1 MWKPMLAG
9 TVALALSGSSLAL
22 AQQRPAPATPQTTPS
37 APTQSAPT
45 SPSVPKATPQKPA
58 ASQQPSAEERAAAA
72 RREEQ
77 AAAARR
83 EEQAED
89 QAELEGRIASL
100 KAGLMLTED
109 QAKNWPAFE
118 KAYREFVKVRIEQ
131 WGKFRDWQRSDNPI
145 ENMEARADF
154 AIRRAAAMKE
164 FAAAAMPLYNSLD
177 PSQQR
182 RLRSEG
188 LRGLMM
194 MAHRGYGPRWRDR
207 DDNGP
212 RWRDRGEGDR
222 DYGPRWGRR
231 GDNDDGYYGGHHGWH
246 HRGDGMMGPRSG
258 WRDRR
263 DDDDR
268 SGGYSDDGA
277 DRDRNSDNG
286 GNRSGSQPLGP
297 DEERF

>member
-1 MWKPMLAG
+1 
-9 TVALALSGSSLAL
+9 LALSGSSLAL

-58 ASQQPSAEERAAAA
+58 ASQQPSAEER
-72 RREEQ
+72 

-154 AIRRAAAMKE
+154 AIRRATAMKE

-177 PSQQR
+177 PSQQ
-182 RLRSEG
+182 
-188 LRGLMM
+188 
-194 MAHRGYGPRWRDR
+194 RWRDR

-277 DRDRNSDNG
+277 DRDRNSDSG

>member
-45 SPSVPKATPQKPA
+45 SPSVPKATPQKPR
-58 ASQQPSAEERAAAA
+58 ASQEPSAEERAAA
-72 RREEQ
+72 E
-77 AAAARR
+77 RR
-83 EEQAED
+83 EEQAEE

-131 WGKFRDWQRSDNPI
+131 RRKSGDWQRSDNPI
-145 ENMEARADF
+145 ENMGARADF
-154 AIRRAAAMKE
+154 ALRRGTAMKE

-207 DDNGP
+207 DED
-212 RWRDRGEGDR
+212 DR
-222 DYGPRWGRR
+222 DSGPRWGRR
-231 GDNDDGYYGGHHGWH
+231 GDNDDGCYGGHHGWH
-246 HRGDGMMGPRSG
+246 HRGDGMMGPRGS

-263 DDDDR
+263 DDDDQ
-268 SGGYSDDGA
+268 SGGYSDNGA
-277 DRDRNSDNG
+277 DRDRNSDSG
-286 GNRSGSQPLGP
+286 GNRSGSQRLGP